1 MTFFFFGFGCL
12 CLLLSQF
19 RDLLLSWLLMMTS
32 DHPCPLSCT
41 AALTIT
47 LKQGGE
53 ARVLC
58 IANSRYKLAWLFFVE
73 SLPCS
78 IPVSFSS
85 PLPSPFLYSFLLFF
99 LPLPLD
105 LHLHQHCHLRPRR
118 GKERRG
124 FCILLS
130 FNHLIL
136 FLLLLQWNIC
146 QSLNL
151 CEHWLIMKM
160 ILNYSYV

>member
-1 MTFFFFGFGCL
+1 MTFFFWLWVLMFAS
-12 CLLLSQF
+12 LSIQRPPF
-19 RDLLLSWLLMMTS
+19 VMVANDDIRSSLPLELHS
-32 DHPCPLSCT
+32 CPDYNP
-41 AALTIT
+41 
-47 LKQGGE
+47 E
-53 ARVLC
+53 ARWRSQSSLHSKFLLQ
-58 IANSRYKLAWLFFVE
+58 IGLTFFVE

-118 GKERRG
+118 GKGRRG

-136 FLLLLQWNIC
+136 FLLLLQ
-146 QSLNL
+146 
-151 CEHWLIMKM
+151 
-160 ILNYSYV
+160 